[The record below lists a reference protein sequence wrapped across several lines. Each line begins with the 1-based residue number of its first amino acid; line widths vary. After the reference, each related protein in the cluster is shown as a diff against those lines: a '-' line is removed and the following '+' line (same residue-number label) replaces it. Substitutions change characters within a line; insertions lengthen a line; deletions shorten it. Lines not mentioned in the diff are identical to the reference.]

1 MGSIPL
7 VSYGNLPQL
16 GTFEGRACVPT
27 ALTNT
32 LTALARTNPKLSR
45 LVGTNG
51 TYADLEETRD
61 LLGKEYFRTS
71 ASWEPAGSPASLV
84 VSGTQ
89 DYLRSVDL
97 AEPLEIRAIGPGPN
111 DALSG
116 LANFGITQNVR
127 VVPAE
132 KGKAFTVDVTTPKFS
147 ELLQKHIYEK
157 GSIEINDIKNALDS
171 AKGLVLGLF
180 YDSLPPAGH
189 AVSAVSLQWEDKNNN
204 GLADEEENATL
215 TIVDPLDPSTSYSQ
229 NFETRATDTFSFDP
243 LVQSTGGVKSGELI
257 LVSKADGSLS
267 YKYKEGQSSLF
278 VTDSGMFD
286 RETDFDASNPDVD
299 GSAGSIVF
307 AAILSARKTVGD
319 KVIGTPQ
326 VDVIEL
332 DPGRNKI
339 KGGGAGDVF
348 VVGDPLS
355 LEQGSSDIITDF
367 RPGQNDTIALRSQ
380 ELQIEDKTFTR
391 IDSRKELDRAAKS
404 EVTLIYLEAKT
415 YGILYSN
422 QNGEEPGFGIN
433 GGELVRHKGSP
444 NLGISDIALI

>member
-1 MGSIPL
+1 MGSIPV

-16 GTFEGRACVPT
+16 GTFEGGACVPT
-27 ALTNT
+27 AFTNT
-32 LTALARTNPKLSR
+32 LAALARTNPKLSR
-45 LVGTNG
+45 LIGTNG
-51 TYADLEETRD
+51 TYADLEETRG

-71 ASWEPAGSPASLV
+71 RSWQPAGSPASLV

-97 AEPLEIRAIGPGPN
+97 AELLEIRAIGPGPN

-127 VVPAE
+127 IVPAE
-132 KGKAFTVDVTTPKFS
+132 KGKAFTVDVTTPKFR
-147 ELLQKHIYEK
+147 ELLQRNIYKK
-157 GSIEINDIKNALDS
+157 GSTKIDDIKNALDS
-171 AKGLVLGLF
+171 GKGLVLGLF

-215 TIVDPLDPSTSYSQ
+215 TIIDPLDPSTSYSQ
-229 NFETRATDTFSFDP
+229 NFETPATDTFSFDP

-267 YKYKEGQSSLF
+267 YKYKEGQSSLV
-278 VTDSGMFD
+278 VTDSGLFD
-286 RETDFDASNPDVD
+286 RETDFDASNPDAD

-307 AAILSARKTVGD
+307 AAILSTRKTVGD

-339 KGGGAGDVF
+339 KGAGAGDVF

-355 LEQGSSDIITDF
+355 LEQGRSDIITDF
-367 RPGQNDTIALRSQ
+367 RPGQNDTIGLRSQ
-380 ELQIEDKTFTR
+380 ELQIEDKTFIR
-391 IDSRKELDRAAKS
+391 IDSRRELDRAAKS
-404 EVTLIYLEAKT
+404 EASLIYLEAKT

-433 GGELVRHKGSP
+433 GGELIRLQGSP
-444 NLGISDIALI
+444 NLGMNDIALI

>member
-1 MGSIPL
+1 MGSIPV

-16 GTFEGRACVPT
+16 GTFEGGACVPT
-27 ALTNT
+27 AFTNT
-32 LTALARTNPKLSR
+32 LAALARTNPKLSR
-45 LVGTNG
+45 LIGTNG
-51 TYADLEETRD
+51 TYADLEETRG

-71 ASWEPAGSPASLV
+71 RSWQPAGSPASLV

-97 AEPLEIRAIGPGPN
+97 AELLEIRAIGPGPN
-111 DALSG
+111 DALSS

-127 VVPAE
+127 IVPAE
-132 KGKAFTVDVTTPKFS
+132 KGKAFTVDVTTPKFR
-147 ELLQKHIYEK
+147 ELLQRNIYKK
-157 GSIEINDIKNALDS
+157 GSTKIDDIKNALDS
-171 AKGLVLGLF
+171 GKGLVLALF

-215 TIVDPLDPSTSYSQ
+215 TIIDPLDPSTSYSQ
-229 NFETRATDTFSFDP
+229 NFETPATDTFSFDP
-243 LVQSTGGVKSGELI
+243 LVQSTGGVKSSELI

-267 YKYKEGQSSLF
+267 YKYKEGQSSLV
-278 VTDSGMFD
+278 VTDSGLFD
-286 RETDFDASNPDVD
+286 RETDFDASNPDAD

-307 AAILSARKTVGD
+307 AAILSTRKTVGD

-339 KGGGAGDVF
+339 KGAGAGDVF

-355 LEQGSSDIITDF
+355 LEQGRSDIITDF
-367 RPGQNDTIALRSQ
+367 RPGQNDTIGLRSQ
-380 ELQIEDKTFTR
+380 ELQIEDKTFIR
-391 IDSRKELDRAAKS
+391 IDSRRELDRAAKS
-404 EVTLIYLEAKT
+404 EASLIYLEAKT

-433 GGELVRHKGSP
+433 GGELIRLQGSP
-444 NLGISDIALI
+444 NLGINDIALI